1 MPEVRELFF
10 FYWVIKDF
18 IQYSHRKS
26 LPLDVLQLWIDAK
39 EEEEDGTIALPKHAA
54 KMAKQGMVF
63 PLTKSMAHLTRGDKS
78 VTTIYP
84 SSHVVPSLH
93 RPLEDNETEN
103 DICRTAG
110 LILQDVIKHP
120 RLVCLDLKE
129 IQVLAHCSP
138 NIYTI
143 NDWFETIH
151 KVDKKTR
158 KFKVVLAFQFK
169 NHVLAFCSYDNNVRF
184 YWFPSCASGDEFLA
198 LTVHA
203 SRQSAED
210 GIRDRGED
218 YTDDLLFDGDFFE
231 FTDPLVNF
239 HGWLEKLVAGL
250 ETRRLRKLAES
261 KRRRQEKL
269 NQKLH
274 GSGSKP
280 KAGAKIEE
288 DLEIE
293 EMQKKQK
300 KVTEDKAVE
309 KSKSTPKKEAK
320 KKETKPTKQKV
331 GTKDKKKTVVN
342 QGNKVDRY
350 LLRSSSAATSTA
362 VQGKRNTPPEQ
373 EPVAPKPKRT
383 RTKASDKVIVTA
395 KAKSASSA
403 AIRSSQPIVA
413 FLRRADSPFAGIGA
427 YSSGII
433 LHNSGIP
440 PLTKAEDVLNSP
452 GRLARLIEVY
462 VHFLSYME
470 TAEDAKQILRHS
482 RLRHRL
488 TINATEAEKME
499 YYESLSIHGRSKC
512 YVSDRHAS
520 LIKAY
525 NSANGPLATPFSGP
539 KYYDPFEPAYIAD
552 TLSKR
557 GHLGH
562 LIFGEDMWKA
572 MRPATLAG
580 EEYGLDP
587 LSRYFD
593 FLQQKKVNLLESKYL
608 DLKCYNNTL
617 VVPLK
622 ERHLTPHVYRY
633 NSIYKQIWSVLD
645 IPSLEKYEGGDH
657 NDRLLTIIKTTS
669 DGWTVG
675 PLDFCAV
682 SLYVHVNGKEQL
694 AICRGDP
701 QRLTPHDIQFV
712 KRGIEIRKESEHYGH
727 NSKTPTKVQ
736 SKWKE
741 AEDATE
747 QIEEAWY
754 ARRRSLRETELAD
767 VAEEQAWHFADEER
781 RRGLVGGKRQ
791 RRLKGIRLSEDATPV
806 IPQRRVYPSINEAL
820 AALRR
825 WGEKNKD
832 EDGIFLDDNVVAL
845 TPDIQQA
852 RPIEHTAN
860 ADHDDARPEDGE
872 QAEAEDDE
880 VDGEEVDGGEETAN
894 GLEKRI
900 SALYPSFDEDPLK
913 ARHFRDSGYEDDT
926 ASWADKLK
934 CLVDERTSWDALCD
948 RGLINVQIPELLLGQ
963 GKAGRSELWVSAVI
977 RMVEMI
983 RFNKLW
989 KKHDN
994 GPGSRKWKGKFLR
1007 AACRDDNEELYR
1019 RMDGAV
1025 GAYKKQLQVEVKE
1038 RYSQFRRQLQRVI
1051 KAREPLVALYNQ
1063 FGAAVFMDRAWDCEN
1078 GIQRH
1083 SGGFSKLVDRL
1094 CEVEYNLKE
1103 KRKHNEASLKEALKV
1118 LTSEKVVSYVGAF
1131 LVAYPCE

>member
-1 MPEVRELFF
+1 MPEVQELFF

-18 IQYSHRKS
+18 IQYSNRKS

-39 EEEEDGTIALPKHAA
+39 EEKEDGTIVLPKHAA

-63 PLTKSMAHLTRGDKS
+63 PLTKSMAHLTCGDKS

-93 RPLEDNETEN
+93 RPLEDNKTEN
-103 DICRTAG
+103 AICRTAG

-120 RLVCLDLKE
+120 RL
-129 IQVLAHCSP
+129 
-138 NIYTI
+138 
-143 NDWFETIH
+143 FETIC

-169 NHVLAFCSYDNNVRF
+169 NHVLAFCLYDNNVRF

-210 GIRDRGED
+210 EICDHGED
-218 YTDDLLFDGDFFE
+218 HTDDLLFDGDFFE

-280 KAGAKIEE
+280 KAGAKNEE

-293 EMQKKQK
+293 EMQEKRK
-300 KVTEDKAVE
+300 KVMEDKAVE
-309 KSKSTPKKEAK
+309 KSKSKSTPKKEVKK
-320 KKETKPTKQKV
+320 KKETKQKA
-331 GTKDKKKTVVN
+331 G
-342 QGNKVDRY
+342 
-350 LLRSSSAATSTA
+350 SSSAATSMA
-362 VQGKRNTPPEQ
+362 VQGKRKTPPEQ
-373 EPVAPKPKRT
+373 EPAAPKPKHT

-395 KAKSASSA
+395 KAKPASSA
-403 AIRSSQPIVA
+403 AICSSQPIVA

-462 VHFLSYME
+462 IYFLSYME
-470 TAEDAKQILRHS
+470 TAEDAK
-482 RLRHRL
+482 
-488 TINATEAEKME
+488 
-499 YYESLSIHGRSKC
+499 YYKSLSIHGRSKC

-520 LIKAY
+520 LIKVY

-539 KYYDPFEPAYIAD
+539 KYYNPFEPAYIAE

-562 LIFGEDMWKA
+562 LIFGKDMWKA
-572 MRPATLAG
+572 MHPAALAG

-593 FLQQKKVNLLESKYL
+593 FLQQKKELFFSGEQ
-608 DLKCYNNTL
+608 
-617 VVPLK
+617 
-622 ERHLTPHVYRY
+622 EQHFTPHVYQY

-645 IPSLEKYEGGDH
+645 IPSLKKYEGEDH

-682 SLYVHVNGKEQL
+682 SLYVHVNRKEQL
-694 AICRGDP
+694 TICQGDP
-701 QRLTPHDIQFV
+701 QRLTPCDIQFV
-712 KRGIEIRKESEHYGH
+712 KRGIEIHKESERYGH

-754 ARRRSLRETELAD
+754 ARCRSLQETELAD

-781 RRGLVGGKRQ
+781 QRDLVGGKRQ
-791 RRLKGIRLSEDATPV
+791 CRLKGIRLSEDATPV
-806 IPQRRVYPSINEAL
+806 IPRRQVYPSINEGVLPKKQRISADTAISLQQISTMVVGKEKQKSLVLCYMESPHQHIRVKLTEHRTDISNLTAL
-820 AALRR
+820 PLDSTPGTIDKRQ
-825 WGEKNKD
+825 ELFK
-832 EDGIFLDDNVVAL
+832 FLDDNVVAL
-845 TPDIQQA
+845 THNIQQA
-852 RPIEHTAN
+852 HPIEHTAN
-860 ADHDDARPEDGE
+860 ADH
-872 QAEAEDDE
+872 EDDE
-880 VDGEEVDGGEETAN
+880 VNGEEVNGGEETAN

-900 SALYPSFDEDPLK
+900 SALYPSFNEGPLK
-913 ARHFRDSGYEDDT
+913 AQHFRDTVLQFPGPGSPADIEDRAFEQVLQGYKDDT

-934 CLVDERTSWDALCD
+934 CLVDDVKSNTLF
-948 RGLINVQIPELLLGQ
+948 QLLLHQ
-963 GKAGRSELWVSAVI
+963 GKAGCSELWVSAVI

-994 GPGSRKWKGKFLR
+994 GPGSRKWK
-1007 AACRDDNEELYR
+1007 A
-1019 RMDGAV
+1019 M
-1025 GAYKKQLQVEVKE
+1025 GAYNKQLQVEVKE

-1051 KAREPLVALYNQ
+1051 KAWEPLVALYNQ
-1063 FGAAVFMDRAWDCEN
+1063 FGAAVFMDRAWDCKN
-1078 GIQRH
+1078 SIQRH

-1094 CEVEYNLKE
+1094 CEVEYNLKD

-1118 LTSEKVVSYVGAF
+1118 LASEKVVSYVGAF